1 MISDLNGSLGSR
13 HFLHVINE
21 RTSLHKVHVDAIG
34 EQIKEDDRKNN
45 EVRLNLKE
53 IKWLFSVYFPT

>member
-1 MISDLNGSLGSR
+1 MEFNSMLHEIKLYESLKRQLKNKAKISS
-13 HFLHVINE
+13 
-21 RTSLHKVHVDAIG
+21 KVHVDAIG

-53 IKWLFSVYFPT
+53 N